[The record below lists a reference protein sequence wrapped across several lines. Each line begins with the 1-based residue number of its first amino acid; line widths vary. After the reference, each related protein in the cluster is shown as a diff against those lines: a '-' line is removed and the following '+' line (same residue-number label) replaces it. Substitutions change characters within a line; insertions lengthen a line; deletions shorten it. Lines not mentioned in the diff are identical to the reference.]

1 MLKEILSWKENR
13 VNTNAKKKSES
24 INHSSKEKCIEKN
37 KNKHCN
43 GSA

>member
-1 MLKEILSWKENR
+1 MQ
-13 VNTNAKKKSES
+13 KKKSES